1 MIAKFDHSENN
12 VCSGNFN
19 NYQMTMT
26 IEFGHLCSDPTAITQ
41 QETYTQPYKGNC
53 SGEKKNL
60 SNKQIL
66 NTSYFQSC
74 KNHYP

>member
-1 MIAKFDHSENN
+1 MQTKYSIITMIAKFEHSENN
-12 VCSGNFN
+12 VCGGNFN

-53 SGEKKNL
+53 SGEKK
-60 SNKQIL
+60 KP
-66 NTSYFQSC
+66 
-74 KNHYP
+74 K